1 MPEWN
6 APRRPIDHAEE
17 SLVSAILDGV
27 YPPGETLP
35 GERDLAGQLG
45 VTRPTLREALRRLE
59 QDGWLTIQQGKA
71 TRVNDFWREGGPNIL
86 TAMVRYGDHLPR
98 GFISNLLEVR
108 ALLAPAYT
116 AAAVRNNATAVS
128 ALLQAQATLAD
139 SAAAFAAF
147 DWRLHHELTVLSGNP
162 IYTLI
167 LNGFAG
173 FYEEAAERYF
183 YRPEAR
189 AVSRNFY
196 ARLLEAAEN
205 GDPQAAAAVSR
216 AVMEQSIQLWQEA
229 RAAARE

>member
-1 MPEWN
+1 MAG
-6 APRRPIDHAEE
+6 APAPNRSCRRI
-17 SLVSAILDGV
+17 AILDGV

-59 QDGWLTIQQGKA
+59 QDGWLTIHQGKA

-98 GFISNLLEVR
+98 GFVSNLLEVR
-108 ALLAPAYT
+108 SLLAPAYT
-116 AAAVRNNATAVS
+116 AAAVQRNTAAVVE
-128 ALLQAQATLAD
+128 LLRAHETIAD
-139 SAAAFAAF
+139 TPAAFAAF

-183 YRPEAR
+183 LRSEAR

-196 ARLLEAAEN
+196 ERLLLAARAADTEAAE
-205 GDPQAAAAVSR
+205 AVSR
-216 AVMEQSIQLWQEA
+216 SVMEQSIQLWQEA
-229 RAAARE
+229 RAAVGE